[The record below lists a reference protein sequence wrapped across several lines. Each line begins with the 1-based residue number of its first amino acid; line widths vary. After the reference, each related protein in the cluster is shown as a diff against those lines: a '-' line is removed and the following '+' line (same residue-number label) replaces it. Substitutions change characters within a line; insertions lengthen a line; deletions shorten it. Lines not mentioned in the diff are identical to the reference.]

1 MNVGYAAGFFHT
13 AILDDAIDVGEFIAE
28 IAWFQM
34 LRQATLLG
42 CYVLTVQ
49 EEPFYQSPLPNMAGL
64 PAI

>member
-1 MNVGYAAGFFHT
+1 MNVEFAAEFFHIV
-13 AILDDAIDVGEFIAE
+13 ILDVAKDVGECIAE

-49 EEPFYQSPLPNMAGL
+49 EELFCRSPLLNTAGFL
-64 PAI
+64 VI